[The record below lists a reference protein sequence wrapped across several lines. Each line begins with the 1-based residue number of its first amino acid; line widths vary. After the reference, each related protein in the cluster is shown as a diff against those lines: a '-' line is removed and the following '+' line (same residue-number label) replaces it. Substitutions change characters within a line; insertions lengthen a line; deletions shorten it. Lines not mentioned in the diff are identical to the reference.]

1 MPNKVLEISILSW
14 GSFMAQKKSGLRN
27 VNLFCCRKMN
37 YYNMIGGVIF
47 WMCGQVSEL
56 FSPTECPRRQ
66 RMIFFAKKHGSQ
78 NILYLMQQLRY
89 LLGNY
94 RGSNINVQ

>member
-66 RMIFFAKKHGSQ
+66 RMIFFCKKAWFTEHLISYATATLSPGK
-78 NILYLMQQLRY
+78 L
-89 LLGNY
+89 
-94 RGSNINVQ
+94 